1 MSRRLNY
8 TGERRGDFMS
18 EVKITVRP
26 NGPYRV
32 EGPVKL
38 VDAEGR
44 EWDLST
50 KPAFSLCRCGAS
62 VNKPFCDGTHS
73 KLGFQAAEAAVRK
86 AEGGT
91 PGSESQGL
99 PVKPQT

>member
-1 MSRRLNY
+1 MAQ
-8 TGERRGDFMS
+8 
-18 EVKITVRP
+18 VKITAKR

-32 EGPVKL
+32 EAPPGVVEL
-38 VDAEGR
+38 LDADGNAY
-44 EWDLST
+44 DIST

-86 AEGGT
+86 ADGGT
-91 PGSESQGL
+91 PGSESQIA
-99 PVKPQT
+99 PPKPRTEM